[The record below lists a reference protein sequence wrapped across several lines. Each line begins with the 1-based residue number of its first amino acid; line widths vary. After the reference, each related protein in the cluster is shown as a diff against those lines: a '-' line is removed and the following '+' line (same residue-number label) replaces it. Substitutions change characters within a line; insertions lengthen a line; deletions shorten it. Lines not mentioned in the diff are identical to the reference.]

1 METLKL
7 SEVEQQ
13 CYGKLFSCC
22 DTENAGYVSWNK
34 ASELFLASLLPFET
48 LSKITDLCGVKR
60 VGQFKRSQFY
70 IALRL
75 ISAAQNGLPI
85 ELESFHSNVD
95 LVLPSF
101 SKFDEKDKRLQE
113 QQQTLFSQYVL
124 GTSNDGMN
132 NINTYIQQQQAQLP
146 PGAIL
151 PPPPANRGHT
161 RTAPVSQPRSN
172 NIFLNDVDN
181 TSVLRPQLVSQVIP
195 SGNQISSPEENS
207 APNCMTLTPQNSI
220 NNCESDS
227 LIEKN
232 WSGYSKSENQ
242 PSWMQLEEHHQLL
255 SNEDDSSDR
264 HSSDEENDPFI
275 LTEELRKY
283 YTEHFKSL
291 QSDVEGVIPGAAVK
305 QFFEQ
310 SGLPTQELS
319 KIWQHADVDRDGA
332 LSLEEFFVAMHL
344 VVLRRNKIELPET
357 LPQSL
362 QPQSLKKSAGINL
375 MTFLSFIF
383 LVNSPSSPS
392 SADTASLLKE
402 KQWTKFNDS
411 PVSSI
416 SSPSMKPVNFDFPSV
431 AVEQDPKILHPVPV
445 RLSPDQMISSS
456 DEGQDI
462 AKLRTVSEPIPYK
475 PLQDPSSPTSCKSPK
490 RIIDSSHFGPDSK
503 IAPHP
508 SQAIQ
513 RPTPRKPSAPGPGAL
528 PPPPSSQVTS
538 PADTDESKNPASS
551 YSGPSSTGGPFHSGP
566 KKEPP
571 PPPPPRPKRNH
582 ARSSSLDLNRLG
594 KSAVGNPPAVPPR
607 VSPGIGTPKKLV
619 GQHSESEVSAI
630 EPANFAQFSDM
641 QQNSTNK
648 NHEDLKEI
656 NDDSLDR
663 RRHLSAPLLSTKAKE
678 TRDKKDLSAAI
689 KAYRK
694 QNSIQSRLNGELNQE
709 LSEIME
715 ERIALEIQL
724 ERLKPFS
731 S

>member
-362 QPQSLKKSAGINL
+362 QPQSLKKSA
-375 MTFLSFIF
+375 
-383 LVNSPSSPS
+383 VNSPSSPS